1 MNEKIYYAKSKKKL
15 NEKIQFLSFL
25 GAVLS
30 NPNYKTST
38 FTSLVVYLALVL
50 VVVKGITGARDQNCC
65 ILLYME

>member
-1 MNEKIYYAKSKKKL
+1 MNEKIYSAKSKKKL

-38 FTSLVVYLALVL
+38 FTRPCRISSTSS
-50 VVVKGITGARDQNCC
+50 GCC
-65 ILLYME
+65 QGYNRSKEIKIAAYLYME